1 MQINDTMKAAPPD
14 GREAAAVTGLWKALF
29 GRCKPIADR
38 DEDVMSVT
46 YSAGAARRITWTLFV
61 TQSLGSAALI
71 ANATVNPIVGAELSG
86 ADALAG
92 LPGTLLL
99 LGAAGAAQPAGHL
112 MQRVGRRW
120 GLALGFFVGL
130 AGMIVGGVAIV
141 AHSFALFL
149 LGLLLIGAARG
160 AVDQSRYAAADA
172 QTPDRRA
179 RAISTVVFA
188 GTIGAVAGPK
198 LVGPAGNLLSGLGV
212 TPLAGPMW
220 SGALLFGLAGL
231 LIVALL
237 RPDPRDIARAIAS
250 LATTD
255 HRPPTTDHR
264 QGDEVTSDASRVTS
278 DTAPGTRHPALDTP
292 VRSIREILRL
302 PAAQL
307 ALAAMVFGQVVMV
320 LIMSVTSLHMHHH
333 QHGLDD
339 VGTVITA
346 HTLGMFGLS
355 VLTGPLADRFGRPLT
370 IAIGALLLIGG
381 SLLAPVSLM
390 TAWLAVALFL
400 VGLGWNLCY
409 IAGSS
414 LLSDILAPAERG
426 PVQGANELVV
436 NLTSAISSL
445 GSGVVMAGLGY
456 SALGLA
462 GAGLALLPL
471 ALVGWQGLARSH
483 MAASTE
489 AYISRTE

>member
-1 MQINDTMKAAPPD
+1 
-14 GREAAAVTGLWKALF
+14 L
-29 GRCKPIADR
+29 

-61 TQSLGSAALI
+61 AQSLGSAALI
-71 ANATVNPIVGAELSG
+71 ANGTVNPIVGAELSG
-86 ADALAG
+86 RDSLAG
-92 LPGTLLL
+92 LPSTLLL
-99 LGAAGAAQPAGHL
+99 LGAASAAQPAGYL

-120 GLALGFFVGL
+120 GLALGFLVGL
-130 AGMIVGGVAIV
+130 SGMIVGGVAII

-149 LGLLLIGAARG
+149 LGLLLIGGARG

-172 QTPDRRA
+172 QTPERRA

-198 LVGPAGNLLSGLGV
+198 LVGPAGNLLSSLGV
-212 TPLAGPMW
+212 TALAGPMW

-231 LIVALL
+231 LIAALL
-237 RPDPRDIARAIAS
+237 RPDPRDMARAIAVAHPDTRQPGGPARS
-250 LATTD
+250 L
-255 HRPPTTDHR
+255 
-264 QGDEVTSDASRVTS
+264 
-278 DTAPGTRHPALDTP
+278 
-292 VRSIREILRL
+292 REIMRL

-320 LIMSVTSLHMHHH
+320 LVMSMTSLHMHHH
-333 QHGLDD
+333 QHSLDD
-339 VGTVITA
+339 IGTVITA

-355 VLTGPLADRFGRPLT
+355 VLTGPLADRFGRPLA

-390 TAWLAVALFL
+390 TAWLALALFL

-414 LLSDILAPAERG
+414 LLSDILAPSERG
-426 PVQGANELVV
+426 SVQGANELVV
-436 NLTSAISSL
+436 NLASALSSL
-445 GSGVVMAGLGY
+445 GSGVILAGLGY
-456 SALGLA
+456 GALGLA
-462 GAGLALLPL
+462 GAALALLPL
-471 ALVGWQGLARSH
+471 TLVGWHGVVRPR
-483 MAASTE
+483 MATRE
-489 AYISRTE
+489 A

>member
-1 MQINDTMKAAPPD
+1 VA
-14 GREAAAVTGLWKALF
+14 
-29 GRCKPIADR
+29 
-38 DEDVMSVT
+38 
-46 YSAGAARRITWTLFV
+46 
-61 TQSLGSAALI
+61 QSIGSAALI

-86 ADALAG
+86 NDALAG
-92 LPGTLLL
+92 LPSTLLL
-99 LGAAGAAQPAGHL
+99 LGAASASQPAGYL

-130 AGMIVGGVAIV
+130 VGMIVGGFAIV
-141 AHSFALFL
+141 THSFALFL
-149 LGLLLIGAARG
+149 LGLLLIGGARG

-172 QTPDRRA
+172 QTPERRA

-188 GTIGAVAGPK
+188 GTIGAIVGPK
-198 LVGPAGNLLSGLGV
+198 LVGPAGNLLSSLGV

-231 LIVALL
+231 LIVLLL
-237 RPDPRDIARAIAS
+237 RPDPRDMARAIA
-250 LATTD
+250 AAHPDT
-255 HRPPTTDHR
+255 R
-264 QGDEVTSDASRVTS
+264 QTS
-278 DTAPGTRHPALDTP
+278 GPARTLHQ
-292 VRSIREILRL
+292 IMRL
-302 PAAQL
+302 PAAHL

-355 VLTGPLADRFGRPLT
+355 MLTGPLADRIGRPLT

-390 TAWLAVALFL
+390 TVWLAVALFL

-414 LLSDILAPAERG
+414 LLSDILAPAERA
-426 PVQGANELVV
+426 PVQGSNELAV
-436 NLTSAISSL
+436 NLASALSSL
-445 GSGVVMAGLGY
+445 SSGVILAVLGY

-462 GAGLALLPL
+462 GACLALVPL
-471 ALVGWQGLARSH
+471 ALVGWQTLAQARLS
-483 MAASTE
+483 ARE
-489 AYISRTE
+489 AYRPSE

>member
-1 MQINDTMKAAPPD
+1 
-14 GREAAAVTGLWKALF
+14 
-29 GRCKPIADR
+29 
-38 DEDVMSVT
+38 MSVA

-61 TQSLGSAALI
+61 AQSLGSAALI
-71 ANATVNPIVGAELSG
+71 ANATVNPIVGAQLSG
-86 ADALAG
+86 SDVLAG
-92 LPGTLLL
+92 LPSMLLL
-99 LGAAGAAQPAGHL
+99 LGAASAAQPAGHL

-120 GLALGFFVGL
+120 GIALGFFIGL
-130 AGMIVGGVAIV
+130 TGMVISGVAIV

-149 LGLLLIGAARG
+149 LGLLLIGGARG

-172 QTPDRRA
+172 QIPERRA

-188 GTIGAVAGPK
+188 GTIGAVVGPK
-198 LVGPAGNLLSGLGV
+198 LVGPAGDILGGLGF

-231 LIVALL
+231 VIVALL
-237 RPDPRDIARAIAS
+237 RPDPYDMARAIAI
-250 LATTD
+250 AHPDT
-255 HRPPTTDHR
+255 R
-264 QGDEVTSDASRVTS
+264 QTG
-278 DTAPGTRHPALDTP
+278 GP
-292 VRSIREILRL
+292 VRSVREIMRL
-302 PAAQL
+302 PAAKL

-355 VLTGPLADRFGRPLT
+355 VFTGPLADRFGRPLT
-370 IAIGALLLIGG
+370 IAVGALLLIGG

-426 PVQGANELVV
+426 SVQGANELVI
-436 NLTSAISSL
+436 NLASALSSL
-445 GSGVVMAGLGY
+445 SSGVILAGLGY

-471 ALVGWQGLARSH
+471 ALAVWYNLARMRIAESKV
-483 MAASTE
+483 
-489 AYISRTE
+489 

>member
-1 MQINDTMKAAPPD
+1 MT
-14 GREAAAVTGLWKALF
+14 V
-29 GRCKPIADR
+29 
-38 DEDVMSVT
+38 V

-61 TQSLGSAALI
+61 AQSIGSAALI
-71 ANATVNPIVGAELSG
+71 ANTTVNPIVGAELSG
-86 ADALAG
+86 SDALAG

-99 LGAAGAAQPAGHL
+99 LGAASAAQPAGYL

-130 AGMIVGGVAIV
+130 VGMIVGGIAIV
-141 AHSFALFL
+141 VQSFALFL
-149 LGLLLIGAARG
+149 LGLLLIGGARG

-172 QTPDRRA
+172 QTPERRA

-188 GTIGAVAGPK
+188 GTIGAIVGPK

-220 SGALLFGLAGL
+220 TGALLFGLAGL
-231 LIVALL
+231 LILALL
-237 RPDPRDIARAIAS
+237 RPDPRDMARAIA
-250 LATTD
+250 AAHPDT
-255 HRPPTTDHR
+255 R
-264 QGDEVTSDASRVTS
+264 QIGGAART
-278 DTAPGTRHPALDTP
+278 L
-292 VRSIREILRL
+292 REIMRL
-302 PAAQL
+302 PAAHL
-307 ALAAMVFGQVVMV
+307 AVAAMVFGQVVMV

-355 VLTGPLADRFGRPLT
+355 VLTGPLADRIGRPLT

-390 TAWLAVALFL
+390 TIWLAVALFL

-426 PVQGANELVV
+426 PVQGSNELAV
-436 NLTSAISSL
+436 NLASALSSL
-445 GSGVVMAGLGY
+445 SSGVILAGLGY

-462 GAGLALLPL
+462 GACLALVPL
-471 ALVGWQGLARSH
+471 ALVGWQTLAQARLS
-483 MAASTE
+483 ARE
-489 AYISRTE
+489 A

>member
-1 MQINDTMKAAPPD
+1 MK
-14 GREAAAVTGLWKALF
+14 LY
-29 GRCKPIADR
+29 DR
-38 DEDVMSVT
+38 RNLYHVRRSANLDEDVMT
-46 YSAGAARRITWTLFV
+46 IAYSAGAARRITWTLFV
-61 TQSLGSAALI
+61 AQSIGSAALI

-86 ADALAG
+86 SDALAG
-92 LPGTLLL
+92 LPSTLLL
-99 LGAAGAAQPAGHL
+99 LGAASAAQPAGHL

-130 AGMIVGGVAIV
+130 VGMIVGGVAIV
-141 AHSFALFL
+141 THSFALFL
-149 LGLLLIGAARG
+149 LGLLLIGGARG

-172 QTPDRRA
+172 QTPERRA

-188 GTIGAVAGPK
+188 GTIGAVVGPK
-198 LVGPAGNLLSGLGV
+198 LVGPAGNLLSSLEV

-231 LIVALL
+231 LIAMLL
-237 RPDPRDIARAIAS
+237 RPDPRDMARAIAAAHPDTRQTGGPARS
-250 LATTD
+250 L
-255 HRPPTTDHR
+255 
-264 QGDEVTSDASRVTS
+264 
-278 DTAPGTRHPALDTP
+278 L
-292 VRSIREILRL
+292 EIMRL

-320 LIMSVTSLHMHHH
+320 LVMSVTSLHMHHH

-355 VLTGPLADRFGRPLT
+355 VLTGPLADRIGRPLT

-390 TAWLAVALFL
+390 TAWLALALFL

-426 PVQGANELVV
+426 PIQGANELAV
-436 NLTSAISSL
+436 NLASALSSL
-445 GSGVVMAGLGY
+445 GSGVILAGLGY
-456 SALGLA
+456 RALGLA

-471 ALVGWQGLARSH
+471 MLVGWQALAQARLS
-483 MAASTE
+483 ARGVYRPIE
-489 AYISRTE
+489 

>member
-1 MQINDTMKAAPPD
+1 MTVA
-14 GREAAAVTGLWKALF
+14 
-29 GRCKPIADR
+29 
-38 DEDVMSVT
+38 

-61 TQSLGSAALI
+61 AQSIGSAALI
-71 ANATVNPIVGAELSG
+71 ANATVNPIVGVELSG
-86 ADALAG
+86 QKALAG
-92 LPGTLLL
+92 LPSTLLL
-99 LGAAGAAQPAGHL
+99 LGAASAAQPAGYL

-130 AGMIVGGVAIV
+130 LGMIVGGVAIV
-141 AHSFALFL
+141 ANNFPLFL
-149 LGLLLIGAARG
+149 FGLLLIGGARG

-172 QTPDRRA
+172 QIPERRA

-188 GTIGAVAGPK
+188 GTIGAVVGPK
-198 LVGPAGNLLSGLGV
+198 LVGPAGNLLSGLGL

-237 RPDPRDIARAIAS
+237 RPDPRDMARAIAADEKLRAENGQS
-250 LATTD
+250 IERTD
-255 HRPPTTDHR
+255 EPRDGEQNPSQPGGQHKYGRPP
-264 QGDEVTSDASRVTS
+264 
-278 DTAPGTRHPALDTP
+278 PAADDFIRP
-292 VRSIREILRL
+292 IREIMRL

-320 LIMSVTSLHMHHH
+320 LVMSVTSLHMYSH
-333 QHGLDD
+333 QHTLDD
-339 VGTVITA
+339 VGTVITG
-346 HTLGMFGLS
+346 HTLGMFGPS
-355 VLTGPLADRFGRPLT
+355 VFTGPLADRIGRPLT
-370 IAIGALLLIGG
+370 IAIGALLLICG

-414 LLSDILAPAERG
+414 LLSDILAPAERA
-426 PVQGANELVV
+426 PVQGSNELAV
-436 NLTSAISSL
+436 NLASAISSL
-445 GSGVVMAGLGY
+445 GSGVILAGLGY

-462 GAGLALLPL
+462 GACLALVPL
-471 ALVGWQGLARSH
+471 ALVGWQTLSQARLS
-483 MAASTE
+483 ARE
-489 AYISRTE
+489 A

>member
-1 MQINDTMKAAPPD
+1 MT
-14 GREAAAVTGLWKALF
+14 V
-29 GRCKPIADR
+29 
-38 DEDVMSVT
+38 V

-61 TQSLGSAALI
+61 AQSLGSAALI
-71 ANATVNPIVGAELSG
+71 ANATVNPIIGAQLSG
-86 ADALAG
+86 SDALAG
-92 LPGTLLL
+92 LPSTLLL
-99 LGAAGAAQPAGHL
+99 LGAASAAQPAGYL

-120 GLALGFFVGL
+120 GIALGFFIGL
-130 AGMIVGGVAIV
+130 AGMIIGGMAIV
-141 AHSFALFL
+141 AHSFVLFL
-149 LGLLLIGAARG
+149 LGLLLIGGARG

-172 QTPDRRA
+172 QIPERRA

-188 GTIGAVAGPK
+188 GTIGAVVGPK
-198 LVGPAGNLLSGLGV
+198 LVGPAGNILGGLGI

-237 RPDPRDIARAIAS
+237 RPDPRDMARMIAAADDR
-250 LATTD
+250 
-255 HRPPTTDHR
+255 RPTTDDR
-264 QGDEVTSDASRVTS
+264 RSNQPASS
-278 DTAPGTRHPALDTP
+278 IPA
-292 VRSIREILRL
+292 RSVREIMRL

-320 LIMSVTSLHMHHH
+320 LVMSVTSLHMHHH

-355 VLTGPLADRFGRPLT
+355 MFTGPLADRFGRPLT
-370 IAIGALLLIGG
+370 IAVGALLLIGG

-426 PVQGANELVV
+426 SVQGANELAI
-436 NLTSAISSL
+436 NLASALSSL
-445 GSGVVMAGLGY
+445 GSGVILAGLGY
-456 SALGLA
+456 RALGLA

-471 ALVGWQGLARSH
+471 ALVGWQALLRPRLAARG
-483 MAASTE
+483 A
-489 AYISRTE
+489 

>member
-1 MQINDTMKAAPPD
+1 MVI
-14 GREAAAVTGLWKALF
+14 
-29 GRCKPIADR
+29 
-38 DEDVMSVT
+38 S
-46 YSAGAARRITWTLFV
+46 
-61 TQSLGSAALI
+61 
-71 ANATVNPIVGAELSG
+71 
-86 ADALAG
+86 
-92 LPGTLLL
+92 
-99 LGAAGAAQPAGHL
+99 
-112 MQRVGRRW
+112 
-120 GLALGFFVGL
+120 
-130 AGMIVGGVAIV
+130 GVAIV

-149 LGLLLIGAARG
+149 LGLLLIGGARG

-172 QTPDRRA
+172 QIPERRA

-188 GTIGAVAGPK
+188 GTIGAVVGPK
-198 LVGPAGNLLSGLGV
+198 LVGPAGDILGGLGF

-231 LIVALL
+231 VIVALL
-237 RPDPRDIARAIAS
+237 RPDPYDMARAIAI
-250 LATTD
+250 AHPDT
-255 HRPPTTDHR
+255 R
-264 QGDEVTSDASRVTS
+264 QTG
-278 DTAPGTRHPALDTP
+278 GP
-292 VRSIREILRL
+292 VRSVREIMRL
-302 PAAQL
+302 PAAKL

-355 VLTGPLADRFGRPLT
+355 VFTGPLADRFGRPLT
-370 IAIGALLLIGG
+370 IAVGALLLIGG

-426 PVQGANELVV
+426 SVQGANELVI
-436 NLTSAISSL
+436 NLASALSSL
-445 GSGVVMAGLGY
+445 SSGVILAGLGY

-471 ALVGWQGLARSH
+471 ALAVWYNLARVRIAESKV
-483 MAASTE
+483 
-489 AYISRTE
+489 

>member
-1 MQINDTMKAAPPD
+1 MTVA
-14 GREAAAVTGLWKALF
+14 
-29 GRCKPIADR
+29 
-38 DEDVMSVT
+38 

-61 TQSLGSAALI
+61 AQSLGSAALI
-71 ANATVNPIVGAELSG
+71 ANATVNPIIGAQLSG
-86 ADALAG
+86 SDALAG
-92 LPGTLLL
+92 LPSTLLL
-99 LGAAGAAQPAGHL
+99 LGAASAAQPAGYL

-120 GLALGFFVGL
+120 GIALGFFIGL
-130 AGMIVGGVAIV
+130 AGMIIGGMAIV
-141 AHSFALFL
+141 AHSFVLFL
-149 LGLLLIGAARG
+149 LGLLLIGGARG

-172 QTPDRRA
+172 QLPERRA

-188 GTIGAVAGPK
+188 GTIGAVVGPK
-198 LVGPAGNLLSGLGV
+198 LVGPAGNILGGLGF

-231 LIVALL
+231 LIAALL
-237 RPDPRDIARAIAS
+237 RPDPRDMARAIA
-250 LATTD
+250 AAD
-255 HRPPTTDHR
+255 HRPTTNDQRRSGQPPTPT
-264 QGDEVTSDASRVTS
+264 
-278 DTAPGTRHPALDTP
+278 PA
-292 VRSIREILRL
+292 RSVREIMRL
-302 PAAQL
+302 PAAKL

-320 LIMSVTSLHMHHH
+320 LVMSVTSLHMHHH

-355 VLTGPLADRFGRPLT
+355 MFTGPLADRFGRPLT
-370 IAIGALLLIGG
+370 IAVGALLLIGG

-426 PVQGANELVV
+426 SVQGANELAI
-436 NLTSAISSL
+436 NLASALSSL
-445 GSGVVMAGLGY
+445 GSGVILAGLGY
-456 SALGLA
+456 RALGLA

-471 ALVGWQGLARSH
+471 ALVGWQALLRPRLAAR
-483 MAASTE
+483 E
-489 AYISRTE
+489 A